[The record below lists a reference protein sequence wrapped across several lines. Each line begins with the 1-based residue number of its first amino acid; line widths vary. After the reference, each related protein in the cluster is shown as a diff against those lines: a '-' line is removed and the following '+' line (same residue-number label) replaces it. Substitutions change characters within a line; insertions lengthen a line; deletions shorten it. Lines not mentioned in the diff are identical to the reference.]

1 MPRLARAQGQV
12 AQAAARH
19 AALQAELVAIKKDLD
34 QTKSEANH
42 AFQSLK
48 NIEKPR
54 I

>member
-19 AALQAELVAIKKDLD
+19 AALQVELVATKKDLD
-34 QTKSEANH
+34 QTKSKANH

-48 NIEKPR
+48 GTSKN
-54 I
+54 